1 MARKEQTQ
9 YMTVSDLNNEHY
21 TIAWYWRL
29 IALLASWMILG
40 GYLIVPP
47 LFQIENPEDKPQPQ
61 LRCEPQVLTILVVAL
76 LVAGYSFTV
85 LLCFAVKSM
94 IFQSESIFM
103 PALASSALG
112 LLTVFYNWLVFEHFT
127 WNRASVI
134 AVALSGGMTVL
145 YGVFLVL
152 TNRRIAQLRT
162 QLSSKSNNMWQH
174 NSTYYENWIANM
186 FPSVKRVSPLYA
198 PPPEQHNMPLTED
211 DLVNQ
216 QMAMLLMNKDP
227 GPSPDASQSTFRI
240 QLPYGEESDG
250 ENNPNSRRNR
260 SMRHQHHH
268 SNSRGIPMSPPQ
280 ALHEYYASTRTR
292 SGSYGHGYSNST
304 DSRRGRTDD
313 RSGGGEPR
321 AKSREER
328 RQEIE
333 LGQFR

>member
-1 MARKEQTQ
+1 MTPKEQHQ

-40 GYLIVPP
+40 GYLIIPP
-47 LFQIENPEDKPQPQ
+47 LFHDKPDVA
-61 LRCEPQVLTILVVAL
+61 LRCDARLLTIFVVAL

-94 IFQSESIFM
+94 IFRSESICM

-112 LLTVFYNWLVFEHFT
+112 LLTVFYNWLVYANFA

-134 AVALSGGMTVL
+134 AVALSGGMTL
-145 YGVFLVL
+145 TYGIALIY
-152 TNRRIAQLRT
+152 TNRRITRLRER
-162 QLSSKSNNMWQH
+162 LSSRSNNMWQH
-174 NSTYYENWIANM
+174 NSTYYDNWIANM
-186 FPSVKRVSPLYA
+186 FPSVKRVSPNYS
-198 PPPEQHNMPLTED
+198 PPPEQHNIPPTED

-250 ENNPNSRRNR
+250 EHSPNARRNR
-260 SMRHQHHH
+260 SMRHHQH
-268 SNSRGIPMSPPQ
+268 SDSRGILMSPPPT
-280 ALHEYYASTRTR
+280 LHEYYATTRTR
-292 SGSYGHGYSNST
+292 SGSYGNGHSYDG
-304 DSRRGRTDD
+304 RRGRPDD
-313 RSGGGEPR
+313 RTAGGEPR

-333 LGQFR
+333 LGNYR